1 MPEPVDQPVGSGA
14 GGAPT
19 CPRCGREDWVSG
31 VSAAY
36 LAASSELRTESGR
49 GEDSSVTTREEN
61 SALARALSP
70 APPEPSGNARSC
82 TASLLL
88 LASVGTFIWGAVA
101 GKWLSRDTA
110 LRWIPG
116 VDGGGRVVVDPPL
129 TYLGWISGA
138 ALVLAVLLFAA
149 EAGSTARWRRRTLP
163 GRAAADAVWSNAWY
177 CARCGT
183 VHFSGE
189 PGLTLQE
196 FRMRV
201 WTAGG
206 YGDLVRKHPAV

>member
-61 SALARALSP
+61 SAMARALSP

-82 TASLLL
+82 TAS
-88 LASVGTFIWGAVA
+88 G
-101 GKWLSRDTA
+101 
-110 LRWIPG
+110 
-116 VDGGGRVVVDPPL
+116 
-129 TYLGWISGA
+129 
-138 ALVLAVLLFAA
+138 
-149 EAGSTARWRRRTLP
+149 
-163 GRAAADAVWSNAWY
+163 
-177 CARCGT
+177 CGT

-196 FRMRV
+196 FRTRV